1 MKQVTLLLVLAT
13 FSRVSLADLVDPTL
27 PDFSVLGQAGQ
38 KQTNFI
44 QKQKNKVYKLQALTY
59 SGNARSAIINN
70 KVYQV
75 GDRLSNQVKLIAIE
89 NNYVLLNNQGK
100 KQKLLLNKTQV
111 KSFSENQ
118 LSVKN
123 NAN

>member
-1 MKQVTLLLVLAT
+1 MKQVTLLLVLAS

>member
-1 MKQVTLLLVLAT
+1 MKQVTLLLILAT